1 MPANLSNSRIA
12 IVAARTIFRAY
23 ESFNTRFTVI
33 TQRAKS
39 RFENNDVQ
47 NMLRDSR
54 QRLDLYKGVIDRVEA
69 KVRDL
74 LGPRIE
80 NEKVWASI
88 KAVFSAY
95 SSERQ
100 DWDIAETFFNSVTR
114 RIFATQGVNEDIEFV
129 ATDFESPPNRSN
141 ELVYRRFENAMGLQ
155 DLVLRVL
162 ESTSFELPLVD
173 ANMFAAT
180 VAERIDQRMVLQDC
194 GSTVA
199 AEVIKSIFYRDGR
212 AYLIGRI
219 IGTSGCL
226 PIVIVLQSR
235 EGGIYVEAVL
245 LSEDDVSIL
254 FSFTRS
260 YFNVLTSSPYQLVR
274 FLRTILPAKRI
285 AELYISIG
293 FNKHGKTELYRE
305 IRDHLASTTK
315 HFVLAPGDRGMV
327 MRVFT
332 MPGYDL
338 VFKIIKDK
346 FDPPKTTT
354 RKIVREKYLHV
365 FRHHRVGRLVDA
377 LQFEHL
383 QFDRDRFDESLLQ
396 ELCKVASENITVD
409 KDSVYIHHLYVQRR
423 VNPLN
428 LLARSDSID
437 HNELEKIVLDFGMA
451 IKDLARSNIFPGDLF
466 LKNFGVTRHGR
477 VVFYDYD
484 ELSEVTQCVFRK
496 IPRASSY
503 DEEIQA
509 EPWFAVGEED
519 VFPEEFLQF
528 LGLPPTVRDTF
539 LDRHGDLFSV
549 DFWQNAQARLND
561 GGWYDIQPFRSANLL
576 A

>member
-1 MPANLSNSRIA
+1 MTAPVPNSRLA
-12 IVAARTIFRAY
+12 LSAARTIFRSY
-23 ESFNTRFTVI
+23 ESYHTRFTVV
-33 TQRAKS
+33 TQRAQN
-39 RFENNDVQ
+39 RFETGDVQ
-47 NMLRDSR
+47 GMLRDSR
-54 QRLDLYKGVIDRVEA
+54 QRLDIYKSVIDRLES

-74 LGPRIE
+74 LTDRVE
-80 NEKVWASI
+80 NEKLWSSI

-114 RIFATQGVNEDIEFV
+114 RIFSTRGVNEDIEFV
-129 ATDFESPPNRSN
+129 ATDFETPPNRLN
-141 ELVYRRFENAMGLQ
+141 ELVYRRIANEAGLQ
-155 DLVLRVL
+155 ALILQVLGD
-162 ESTSFELPLVD
+162 TP
-173 ANMFAAT
+173 FAEKIDCAS
-180 VAERIDQRMVLQDC
+180 VAAAAIAERIDHRMMLDNAGNVSAL
-194 GSTVA
+194 
-199 AEVIKSIFYRDGR
+199 EMIKSIFYRDGR

-219 IGTSGCL
+219 IGDEGRV
-226 PIVIVLQSR
+226 PVAIVLQATGNVVS
-235 EGGIYVEAVL
+235 VEAVL
-245 LSEDDVSIL
+245 LTEDDLSIL

-260 YFNVLTSSPYQLVR
+260 YFNVLAASPYQLVR

-305 IRDHLASTTK
+305 IRSHLAETSNR
-315 HFVLAPGDRGMV
+315 FMLAPGDRGMV

-332 MPGYDL
+332 MQGYDL

-354 RKIVREKYLHV
+354 HKIVREKYLHV
-365 FRHHRVGRLVDA
+365 FRHARVGRLVDA
-377 LQFEHL
+377 LEFEHFQFAREQFE
-383 QFDRDRFDESLLQ
+383 QSLLD
-396 ELCKVASENITVD
+396 ELRSVASNNITVD
-409 KDSVYIHHLYVQRR
+409 EETVTIHHLYVQRR
-423 VNPLN
+423 VEPLN
-428 LLARSDSID
+428 LLARSDALP
-437 HNELEKIVLDFGMA
+437 HAQLEKVVLDFGLA
-451 IKDLARSNIFPGDLF
+451 IKDLAQSNIFPGDLF

-484 ELSEVTQCVFRK
+484 ELSEVKDCVFRR

-509 EPWFAVGEED
+509 EPWFAVGEDD

-528 LGLPPTVRDTF
+528 LGLPSRVQNTF

-549 DFWQNAQARLND
+549 EFWQRAQQKLLAGD
-561 GGWYDIQPFRSANLL
+561 VYDVQPFRSANLL
-576 A
+576 T